1 MPRLPRASKSKA
13 IASIK
18 KMFKKRKYNKKVN
31 VNRALAPFAQRYI
44 TKMKYCEAI
53 SISSTGPQVYKWNL
67 NSVFDPNRSGVGH
80 QPYGHDQLTPIYN
93 RYRVISCSYVISG
106 VDTAGRYIQIATL
119 PANEEATISS
129 LSVSEIREN
138 PRARYITQAPNA
150 SLKMLKG
157 YVNLPSLTGRNKAEY
172 MADDRYSAAAGNS
185 PQELMVLNVFAQ
197 DLADGLNTINT
208 SLNLTLTY
216 TVEWFDPKQLGQ
228 S

>member
-1 MPRLPRASKSKA
+1 
-13 IASIK
+13 
-18 KMFKKRKYNKKVN
+18 MFKKRKYNKKVN

-67 NSVFDPNRSGVGH
+67 NSVFDPNRSGIGH

-106 VDTAGRYIQIATL
+106 VDTAGRYIQIASL
-119 PANEEATISS
+119 PANEEATIAS
-129 LSVSEIREN
+129 LTVSEIREN

-157 YVNLPSLTGRNKAEY
+157 YVNLASLTGRNKAEY
-172 MADDRYSAAAGNS
+172 MADDRYSAPASAN

-208 SLNLTLTY
+208 TLNITLTY